1 MQINQEK
8 LTRQLLGRDR
18 WEKAGF
24 IGLLLYATG
33 VGKTYTSTLC
43 IRRCEELFKESY
55 IVLLES
61 EALVRQ
67 WKSVLNKELPKY
79 INEKILILSAQTV
92 INGNT
97 KYETGT
103 LIVDEIHKFT
113 TDNRLNLLVSG
124 KIFYKRFLG
133 LTATPDG
140 KDFWRVKKFFPIVDI
155 ISEEE
160 AREKKFIADFVE
172 YNLALKLNKVEQEK
186 NEYYSKI
193 VTDLMPRFNNNISI
207 AHKIITGGKDP
218 NGIYYSGPGWAMGLA
233 MNNGWKQNLDLS
245 IERNR
250 EIDMIYNPNRLI
262 SFANSLTTA
271 VRKRKEVLNNC
282 QSKIMT
288 TIDLIKRFD
297 KVKTIIFSD
306 STIFTDMVGKML
318 LDSKERVE
326 TYHSQL
332 ETVMKQSPTSGKFIK
347 YGKVRLKREAL
358 DNIKSGKSR
367 ILNTTRSLDAGIDI
381 PDLRFGLTASGSQSP
396 DQYKQRKG
404 RPTRKEDILLFDD
417 VPVLLV
423 NLYIEGTQD
432 EVWLKSRQKTSSNVP
447 ITVHSIEE
455 ITFFPLSN
463 EEFIEIL
470 I

>member
-8 LTRQLLGRDR
+8 LTRQLEGRDK
-18 WEKAGF
+18 WESAGF
-24 IGLLLYATG
+24 MGLLLYATG

-43 IRRCEELFKESY
+43 IRRAEELFKESY
-55 IVLLES
+55 IVLLEN
-61 EALVRQ
+61 EALVKQ

-79 INEKILILSAQTV
+79 INDKILILSAQTV
-92 INGNT
+92 INNKT

-140 KDFWRVKKFFPIVDI
+140 QQFWKIKKFFPIVDI
-155 ISEEE
+155 ITEEE

-172 YNLALKLNKVEQEK
+172 YNLALTLNKMEAER
-186 NEYYSKI
+186 NEHYSKI
-193 VTDLMPRFNNNISI
+193 VSDLMPRFNNNIGI
-207 AHKIITGGKDP
+207 AHKIIVGGKDDH
-218 NGIYYSGPGWAMGLA
+218 GIHYSGPGWAMGLA
-233 MNNGWKQNLDLS
+233 TARGWSNNMDMTKQENQELDQ
-245 IERNR
+245 
-250 EIDMIYNPNRLI
+250 MYNPNRLI
-262 SFANSLTTA
+262 SYAQSLTTA
-271 VRKRKEVLNNC
+271 VRKRKEILCNC
-282 QSKIMT
+282 QSKLMT
-288 TIDLIKRFD
+288 SIELVKKFD
-297 KVKTIIFSD
+297 KVKTIIFSE
-306 STIFTDMVGKML
+306 STIFTDTLGKML
-318 LDSKERVE
+318 LDAKQPVV

-332 ETVMKQSPTSGKFIK
+332 TTVMRTSESSGKFLK
-347 YGKVRLKREAL
+347 FGKVRLKREAL
-358 DNIKSGKSR
+358 ENIKSGKAR
-367 ILNTTRSLDAGIDI
+367 ILNTARSLDAGVDI
-381 PDLRFGLTASGSQSP
+381 PDLRFGLTTSGSQSP

-432 EVWLKSRQKTSSNVP
+432 EVWLKGRQKTSSNVP
-447 ITVHSIEE
+447 ITVRSVEE

-463 EEFIEIL
+463 EEFIDKL
-470 I
+470 L